1 MATDAKND
9 GVGAPAELGRLKRA
23 RVALMTDCRL
33 VSSKWA
39 VAVLAL
45 TLVVDAR
52 AGQTVD
58 QYLSFSEFGTLGAVH
73 SDYGQADFIGNVV
86 QLRGAGYSG
95 SWSVTPDSDLG
106 VQANLTLT
114 DKLSGVIQ
122 VLSRDSA
129 DGNFKPSLEW
139 VNLKYDFTADFSVR
153 AGRILL
159 PTFQLSDVQ
168 NVGYALPMVRI
179 PLEFN
184 YTDSA
189 AHSDGVDL
197 LYRIKTGPVVHLLQ
211 AQAGY
216 ADENIPGAEFTTVRA
231 KIAMLSDSFVYGD
244 TSAQLAYQHYER
256 AEYPRLRQNLI
267 GLGLTYDPGAYF
279 LMADTNYTKNTF
291 LGSTVAWYASA
302 GARFGELTPYAFYA
316 STHASAVGSSGLTA
330 LGDEH
335 SVGAGLRWD
344 FIRNFDAKLQFEQG
358 TLVSVEDTAAF
369 ANIQPGA
376 RPGDKAN
383 VVSVALDFVF

>member
-1 MATDAKND
+1 MADS
-9 GVGAPAELGRLKRA
+9 RF
-23 RVALMTDCRL
+23 
-33 VSSKWA
+33 VSSKCA

-45 TLVVDAR
+45 ALVVDAQ

-73 SDYGQADFIGNVV
+73 SDYGQGDFIGNVV

-106 VQANLTLT
+106 AQANVTLT
-114 DKLSGVIQ
+114 DKLSGVVQ

-129 DGNFKPSLEW
+129 EGNFKPSLEW
-139 VNLKYDFTADFSVR
+139 INLKYDFTADLSVR

-189 AHSDGVDL
+189 THSDGVDL
-197 LYRIKTGPVVHLLQ
+197 LYRVQTGPVVHLLQ

-256 AEYPRLRQNLI
+256 AGYPRLRQNLV

-279 LMADTNYTKNTF
+279 LSADTNYTKNTF
-291 LGSTVAWYASA
+291 LGSTVAWY
-302 GARFGELTPYAFYA
+302 
-316 STHASAVGSSGLTA
+316 VSG
-330 LGDEH
+330 G
-335 SVGAGLRWD
+335 
-344 FIRNFDAKLQFEQG
+344 
-358 TLVSVEDTAAF
+358 VS
-369 ANIQPGA
+369 
-376 RPGDKAN
+376 
-383 VVSVALDFVF
+383 

>member
-1 MATDAKND
+1 
-9 GVGAPAELGRLKRA
+9 
-23 RVALMTDCRL
+23 VADSRF

-58 QYLSFSEFGTLGAVH
+58 QYLSFSEFGTLSAVH

-86 QLRGAGYSG
+86 QPRGAGYSG

-122 VLSRDSA
+122 VISRDSA
-129 DGNFKPSLEW
+129 DGNFKPDLEW
-139 VNLKYDFTADFSVR
+139 ANLKYDFTADLSVR

-189 AHSDGVDL
+189 EDSDGVEL
-197 LYRIKTGPVVHLLQ
+197 LYRMKTGPVTHLLQ
-211 AQAGY
+211 VQAGY
-216 ADENIPGAEFTTVRA
+216 ANENISGAQFGTVRA
-231 KIAMLSDSFVYGD
+231 KIAMLSDSFAYGD
-244 TSAQLAYQHYER
+244 TSAQLAYQHYEH
-256 AEYPRLRQNLI
+256 AGYPRLRQNLI

-279 LMADTNYTKNTF
+279 LSADTNYTKNTF
-291 LGSTVAWYASA
+291 LGSTVAWYVSG

-316 STHASAVGSSGLTA
+316 STHAHAVGSSGLTA

-344 FIRNFDAKLQFEQG
+344 FIRNFDAKLQFEQV
-358 TLVSVEDTAAF
+358 TLVSVDDTAAF

>member
-1 MATDAKND
+1 MADS
-9 GVGAPAELGRLKRA
+9 
-23 RVALMTDCRL
+23 RV

-45 TLVVDAR
+45 TLVVEAR

-114 DKLSGVIQ
+114 DKLSGAVQ
-122 VLSRDSA
+122 VLSRDNV
-129 DGNFKPSLEW
+129 DGNFKPGLEW
-139 VNLKYDFTADFSVR
+139 ANLKYDFTADFSVR

-159 PTFQLSDVQ
+159 PTFQRSDVQ
-168 NVGYALPMVRI
+168 NVGYALPWVRI

-189 AHSDGVDL
+189 EHSDGVDVL
-197 LYRIKTGPVVHLLQ
+197 FQMKTGPVTHLLQ
-211 AQAGY
+211 AQVGY
-216 ADENIPGAEFTTVRA
+216 ADENVPGEDFRTLRA
-231 KIAMLSDSFVYGD
+231 KVAVLSDSFQYGD
-244 TSAQLAYQHYER
+244 TSAQLVYQHYER
-256 AEYPRLRQNLI
+256 SGHPQLRQNLI
-267 GLGLTYDPGAYF
+267 GAGFTYDPGAYF
-279 LMADTNYTKNTF
+279 LAADTNYTRNTF
-291 LGSTVAWYASA
+291 LGSTLAWYAS
-302 GARFGELTPYAFYA
+302 GGVRCGEFTPYAFYA
-316 STHASAVGSSGLTA
+316 SIHAHAAGSSGLTA

-335 SVGAGLRWD
+335 TVAAGLRWD
-344 FIRNFDAKLQFEQG
+344 FSRNFDAKLQFERV
-358 TLVSVEDTAAF
+358 TLVSVNDTAAF
-369 ANIQPGA
+369 ANIQLEA
-376 RPGDKAN
+376 RPGDTAN
-383 VVSVALDFVF
+383 VVSIALDFVF